1 MKRTI
6 FVVLT
11 ALVMSLSF
19 MACSSSSPEEQMIG
33 YMEDLVSVMKDTH
46 IKSGSDVKTFAKKVK
61 KIQDN
66 VDALKEKYGNDY
78 KSELSEEE
86 QKKMEERLE
95 KLMSDLFPEMQ
106 RIQKEATNANLT
118 EEELEELRDA
128 IR

>member
-1 MKRTI
+1 
-6 FVVLT
+6 
-11 ALVMSLSF
+11 